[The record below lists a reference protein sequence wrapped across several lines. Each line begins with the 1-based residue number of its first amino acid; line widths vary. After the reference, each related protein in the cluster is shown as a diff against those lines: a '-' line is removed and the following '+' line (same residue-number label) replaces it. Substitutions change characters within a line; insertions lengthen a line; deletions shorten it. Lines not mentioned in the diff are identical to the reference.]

1 MVVHPDGGGDLANT
15 AVAAAQETR
24 YLIEPEPIEKAADR
38 GAALGSKPPIEV
50 VKSAAEGRGHSTGR
64 QSGEAL
70 AYRDRSHRCRDR
82 TVGAPLVA
90 PVHGPFE
97 PREETEDEGRRLDG
111 IIIATSA
118 LLVEGKEPAL
128 HEREIAGAEHGVSRP
143 GHRLNRFEVDREAD
157 RADRAGLFKAM
168 SLTGRDHQD
177 RSAIDRE
184 GAHTEMLHARST
196 KIQEDLG
203 EPVEMLPEFLDPRH
217 VLVQSDPADRES
229 RPANLQVLEEDGL
242 EFLGLHEIDIG
253 FVLIEAKIVS
263 LFRLEF
269 ASLFFMITD
278 PADLK
283 PSTTWEE
290 TVWSRTPE
298 ETLVDHV
305 TNSRLC
311 VATLLPFRDGKP
323 DWEGFENSIR
333 WMISCAEAAGVE
345 IAFVLNADTGYIF
358 NLSLDLYGE
367 VIRRFRAAFPEPT
380 IICGSTA
387 TGASGD
393 TFQPDWYRP
402 HFEIA
407 QSFNKVEMMIMTS
420 KLLNELGTEKRRDA
434 YFEIAEMLTV
444 PGIVHALEPAFVPW
458 ATPYGPWLLHELANH
473 PRFVGGKISTLDEPH
488 FLYWASM
495 CRDLKLD
502 FAPHSGDDFGIASA
516 IKMGLP
522 LLIGAGVSACPLICE
537 AKRMWTCDPLDT
549 RVFKLFEAF
558 QSLEDAVFR
567 LDARGSAAAYKHST
581 AHVLKLLGLIASSE
595 IHPDCPDIRPADEA
609 DRMREAL
616 VRPLRIAER
625 LGIGNFRLA

>member
-1 MVVHPDGGGDLANT
+1 MLPPFT
-15 AVAAAQETR
+15 AKV
-24 YLIEPEPIEKAADR
+24 EK
-38 GAALGSKPPIEV
+38 
-50 VKSAAEGRGHSTGR
+50 
-64 QSGEAL
+64 
-70 AYRDRSHRCRDR
+70 
-82 TVGAPLVA
+82 
-90 PVHGPFE
+90 
-97 PREETEDEGRRLDG
+97 
-111 IIIATSA
+111 
-118 LLVEGKEPAL
+118 
-128 HEREIAGAEHGVSRP
+128 
-143 GHRLNRFEVDREAD
+143 
-157 RADRAGLFKAM
+157 
-168 SLTGRDHQD
+168 
-177 RSAIDRE
+177 
-184 GAHTEMLHARST
+184 
-196 KIQEDLG
+196 DLG
-203 EPVEMLPEFLDPRH
+203 ETVDMLAEPLDPRH
-217 VLVQSDPADRES
+217 VLVQGDAPDRES
-229 RPANLQVLEEDGL
+229 RPADFQVLEEDGL
-242 EFLGLHEIDIG
+242 EFARSHEIDIG
-253 FVLIEAKIVS
+253 FVLIRTKKFSPLSVG
-263 LFRLEF
+263 F
-269 ASLFFMITD
+269 ASVDFMITD

-290 TVWSRTPE
+290 TVWAHTPE
-298 ETLVDHV
+298 EALVDH
-305 TNSRLC
+305 TSKARLC

-333 WMISCAEAAGVE
+333 WMITCAEAADVE

-387 TGASGD
+387 VGASGD
-393 TFQPDWYRP
+393 TFQPEWYRP

-407 QSFNKVEMMIMTS
+407 QSFDKVEMMIMTS
-420 KLLNELGTEKRRDA
+420 KLLNELETEKRRDA

-473 PRFVGGKISTLDEPH
+473 PKFVGGKISTLDEPH

-537 AKRMWTCDPLDT
+537 AKRMWTTAPLDT
-549 RVFKLFEAF
+549 RVYKLFEAF

-595 IHPDCPDIRPADEA
+595 IHPDCPDLRPADEA

-625 LGIGNFRLA
+625 LGIRNFRLA